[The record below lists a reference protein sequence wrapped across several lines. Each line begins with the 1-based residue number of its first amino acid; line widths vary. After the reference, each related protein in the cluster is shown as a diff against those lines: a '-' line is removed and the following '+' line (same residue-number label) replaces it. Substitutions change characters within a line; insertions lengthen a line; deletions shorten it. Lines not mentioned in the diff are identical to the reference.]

1 MLEAPVLRGAF
12 VAGVLRPARLEALA
26 VVALFALFS
35 AGCRACGFPPAVAF
49 VAVAAPVALTF
60 AGGSDFTVGLAAF
73 AAPTVVAVALLR
85 LVTSV
90 TFAAV
95 LPVAFVAP
103 AAALVC
109 VVRFAAL
116 AWLAVFFVA
125 CDTAPAFPP
134 TPAFADRDAPFPPD
148 AAAALVARFAVGE
161 GITVFFPLVVVIFAI
176 AISLA
181 RKQPTEN
188 FPL

>member
-1 MLEAPVLRGAF
+1 
-12 VAGVLRPARLEALA
+12 LA

-35 AGCRACGFPPAVAF
+35 AGCRACGFPPAVAL
-49 VAVAAPVALTF
+49 VADTAFVALT
-60 AGGSDFTVGLAAF
+60 GGSDFTVGLTAF
-73 AAPTVVAVALLR
+73 AVPTFAAVALAR

-95 LPVAFVAP
+95 LPVVFDFAP
-103 AAALVC
+103 AAAFTCVV
-109 VVRFAAL
+109 VVRFAEL
-116 AWLAVFFVA
+116 AWLAVFLVA
-125 CDTAPAFPP
+125 CATLPAFTS
-134 TPAFADRDAPFPPD
+134 TPAFAERDAPLPPD
-148 AAAALVARFAVGE
+148 AAAALAARFAFGT

-188 FPL
+188 FSL

>member
-1 MLEAPVLRGAF
+1 MLGAC
-12 VAGVLRPARLEALA
+12 VAGVLRPAEVAALA

-35 AGCRACGFPPAVAF
+35 AGCRACGFSPAVAF
-49 VAVAAPVALTF
+49 GFVAAFVALT
-60 AGGSDFTVGLAAF
+60 GGADFTVGLAAGLANF
-73 AAPTVVAVALLR
+73 AAPTPAAVALFR
-85 LVTSV
+85 VVTSV

-95 LPVAFVAP
+95 LPVVFGFAP
-103 AAALVC
+103 AAALSC
-109 VVRFAAL
+109 VVRFAEL

-125 CDTAPAFPP
+125 CDTFLAFTA
-134 TPAFADRDAPFPPD
+134 TPASAERDAPFPPD
-148 AAAALVARFAVGE
+148 AAAALVARFAFGA

-188 FPL
+188 LLL

>member
-1 MLEAPVLRGAF
+1 MREAF

-49 VAVAAPVALTF
+49 VAVAARVALTLT
-60 AGGSDFTVGLAAF
+60 GGSDFTVGLAAF

-103 AAALVC
+103 AAAFVC
-109 VVRFAAL
+109 VVRFAEL
-116 AWLAVFFVA
+116 AWLAAFLA
-125 CDTAPAFPP
+125 CDAAPAFAA
-134 TPAFADRDAPFPPD
+134 TTLFADRDAPFPPD
-148 AAAALVARFAVGE
+148 AAAALAVRFAFGE
-161 GITVFFPLVVVIFAI
+161 GVTAFFPLVVVIFAI

-188 FPL
+188 LLL